1 MFKSCDEI
9 PKRKEIIKKI
19 IKMTKWQSSE
29 TLSFIE
35 WDDREEKFYIYL
47 GNGKKI
53 SDDSVD
59 ILLTK
64 YYHWLKK
71 YRKEFDI
78 NYDWI

>member
-9 PKRKEIIKKI
+9 LTRKQMMKKI
-19 IKMTKWQSSE
+19 AKMTRRQSSG
-29 TLSFIE
+29 TLSFID
-35 WDDREEKFYIYL
+35 WDDREEKFYIYM

-64 YYHWLKK
+64 YYYYLKK
-71 YRKEFDI
+71 HRKEWF
-78 NYDWI
+78 YGYEWI